1 MRKYFILR
9 AEKIFFMKILL
20 LLPKFHEKTLSRPGD
35 IKIFRTGRMYM
46 YTLPP
51 FMDAVFSEER
61 QLMKWVRIFHMGIL
75 WVGIFPGDI
84 FQGGVFPGG
93 IFLEPLISLTIKVE
107 VFLLDFLPRCML

>member
-35 IKIFRTGRMYM
+35 INIFRTGRMYM

-51 FMDAVFSEER
+51 FMDAVFSEETINE
-61 QLMKWVRIFHMGIL
+61 MSENIPYGNF
-75 WVGIFPGDI
+75 VGRNFPGGY
-84 FQGGVFPGG
+84 FPGGGVFPGG
-93 IFLEPLISLTIKVE
+93 IF
-107 VFLLDFLPRCML
+107 PRGYFPGGFFPGEFF